1 MKKYLLFDLDGTLT
15 DPKVGIT
22 TCVQYALASFGIDEP
37 DLDKLEPFIGPPLKD
52 SFMKYYHMDDEQAN
66 AAIEKY
72 RERFSDTGIFENKLY
87 DGVPEMLQAL
97 NSKGM
102 FMAVASSKPTVFVE
116 RILEHF
122 HIARYFKV
130 VVGSELDGTRVNKDE
145 VVAEALRR
153 LFGDKP
159 VEKNKVY
166 MIGDRS
172 FDAEG
177 ARAMGVESVCVTYGY
192 GSMEELKTAK
202 ADYIVRSVDELKKFL
217 LRGTDEQ
224 KGVPAQTFW
233 LILLPFLLFSMVRT
247 LGLRAVA
254 TAFQYMGN
262 RVPDSSFFFLRDE
275 TGVPIDFTPNVRA
288 LIEAAGF
295 IVGAVAIWSIA
306 KRLIEAVM
314 EDMKLLHIKQES
326 AQNYLLLGIA
336 TVGAVLGLNFL
347 LELTGFSQLF
357 PTYQAVAEQ
366 QHSAHIL
373 IGLLAYGLIVP
384 IAEELLFRGAIYGCL
399 RRSVKPIAAMLLTA
413 VLFGAY
419 HMNPVQGVYGF
430 FMGCLM
436 VYAYEYFGD
445 FKFAVAVHI
454 ISNVLALLPINFVYQ
469 SVSDIFN
476 WVLCILFLI
485 LALGSLFLLYRQKKI
500 F

>member
-1 MKKYLLFDLDGTLT
+1 MKQYLLFDLDGTLT

-52 SFMKYYHMDDEQAN
+52 SFMKFYHMDDQQAE
-66 AAIEKY
+66 AAVEKY
-72 RERFSDTGIFENKLY
+72 RERFRDTGIFENKLY
-87 DGVPEMLQAL
+87 EGVPEMLQAL

-145 VVAEALRR
+145 VVAEALKR

-192 GSMEELKTAK
+192 GSIEELKAAK
-202 ADYIVRSVDELKKFL
+202 ADYIVRSVEELKKFL

-224 KGVPAQTFW
+224 KATPTQRFW
-233 LILLPFLLFSMVRT
+233 QLFFLFLLFWIMRS
-247 LGLRAVA
+247 LGQNLMAFLLRII
-254 TAFQYMGN
+254 GDI
-262 RVPDSSFFFLRDE
+262 VPDNSFFFLRDE
-275 TGVPIDFTPNVRA
+275 TGMLTGFTGNAGA
-288 LIEAAGF
+288 LIVAGGY
-295 IVGAVAIWSIA
+295 IAGAVAIWGNA
-306 KRLIEAVM
+306 KRLIGVTA
-314 EDMKLLHIKQES
+314 EDMRLLHIKAEP
-326 AQNYLLLGIA
+326 AKNYLLLGIA
-336 TVGAVLGLNFL
+336 TVTAVLGLNIL
-347 LELTGFSQLF
+347 LELTGITQLSQA
-357 PTYQAVAEQ
+357 YQTIAEG

-373 IGLLAYGLIVP
+373 IGLLGYGLITP

-399 RRSVKPIAAMLLTA
+399 RRMMKLNSAMLLSA
-413 VLFGAY
+413 LLFGLY
-419 HMNPVQGVYGF
+419 HMNMVQGIYGF
-430 FMGCLM
+430 FVGCLM
-436 VYAYEYFGD
+436 VYAYEYFGG
-445 FKFAVAVHI
+445 FKFAVAVHMI
-454 ISNVLALLPINFVYQ
+454 ANALALLISYIFQ
-469 SVSDIFN
+469 SVSGIFN
-476 WVLCILFLI
+476 WVACILFLV
-485 LALGSLFLLYRQKKI
+485 LSLGSLFLLNRQKRI

>member
-1 MKKYLLFDLDGTLT
+1 MKQYLLFDLDGTLT

-52 SFMKYYHMDDEQAN
+52 SFMKFYHMDDQQAE

-72 RERFSDTGIFENKLY
+72 RERFRDTGIFENRLY
-87 DGVPEMLQAL
+87 EGVPKMLQVL

-122 HIARYFKV
+122 HIARYFKA

-145 VVAEALRR
+145 VVAEALKQ

-159 VEKNKVY
+159 VEKDKVY

-192 GSMEELKTAK
+192 GSMEELKAAK
-202 ADYIVRSVDELKKFL
+202 ADYIVRSVDELMKFL

-224 KGVPAQTFW
+224 KCTPFQRLW
-233 LILLPFLLFSMVRT
+233 QILFPFLLFWAVRL
-247 LGLRAVA
+247 LGEYIGAIV
-254 TAFQYMGN
+254 FQILGN
-262 RVPDSSFFFLRDE
+262 AAPGGDFFFVRDE
-275 TGVPIDFTPNVRA
+275 TGTLTGFTGNTGTLIAAVGYIA
-288 LIEAAGF
+288 GVIAIWGTAKQLIE
-295 IVGAVAIWSIA
+295 VTT
-306 KRLIEAVM
+306 
-314 EDMKLLHIKQES
+314 EDMRLLHIKAEPTK
-326 AQNYLLLGIA
+326 NYLLLGIA
-336 TVGAVLGLNFL
+336 TVTAVLGLNIL
-347 LELTGFSQLF
+347 LELTGITQLSQA
-357 PTYQAVAEQ
+357 YQTIAEG

-373 IGLLAYGLIVP
+373 IGLLGYSLISP
-384 IAEELLFRGAIYGCL
+384 IAEELLFRGVIYGYL
-399 RRSVKPIAAMLLTA
+399 RSIVNLAAAMLLSA
-413 VLFGAY
+413 LLFGAY
-419 HMNPVQGVYGF
+419 HMNMVQGIYGF
-430 FMGCLM
+430 LIGCLM

-454 ISNVLALLPINFVYQ
+454 IANVLALLISYVYQ
-469 SVSDIFN
+469 SVSGIFS
-476 WVLCILFLI
+476 WGPCILFLA
-485 LALGSLFLLYRQKKI
+485 LALGSLFLLNCQKRI
-500 F
+500 I